1 MSFFY
6 SVFGFL
12 VAIAILVAVHEFGHF
27 WVARKLGVK
36 VLRFS
41 VGFGKPLWKKVAG
54 KDQVE
59 YVIAAIP
66 LGGYVKMLGDGDG
79 APIDPAEAHRAFD
92 KQPIWKRSLI
102 VVAGPGINFLF
113 AIILFMVLGMQSEQR
128 LVPVFGQFSEAS
140 AVAQAGVVAG
150 DTLLEIDGRAV
161 KHFLERDM
169 YILDKVLKSEP
180 IAIKVDGQ
188 AGVRSY
194 ELETAG
200 IPIYK
205 IDPAAVMRKLG
216 FVPIAP
222 PVSTT
227 IGFVQEGSA
236 AEQAGLLKGDRFV
249 SIDNKAINRW
259 QDLVDIV
266 APSAGITLPVTVERN
281 GLDVDIQ
288 IVPSAK
294 KIADKTV
301 GLLGVGREPKARLE
315 EQFVRFS
322 RSPVQALVYG
332 VESTWEMSVVT
343 LRMLWKMVTFKVSPK
358 NISGPI
364 TIADVAG
371 QAVQISWDRYVFVL
385 AAISISLGVMN
396 LLPIPMLDGGHLLT
410 YAVELVAGRSISE
423 KFFIVGQK
431 VGILLL
437 LSLMSLAFYNDIFR
451 LLN

>member
-1 MSFFY
+1 MSFLY

-54 KDQVE
+54 KDQTE

-66 LGGYVKMLGDGDG
+66 LGGYVKMLGEGDDT
-79 APIDPAEAHRAFD
+79 PIDPAEAHRAFD
-92 KQPIWKRSLI
+92 NQPIWKRSLI
-102 VVAGPGINFLF
+102 VAAGPAINFLF
-113 AIILFMVLGMQSEQR
+113 AIILFMVLGMESEER
-128 LVPVFGQFSEAS
+128 IVPIFGQFSATS
-140 AVAQAGVVAG
+140 AVAMAGVVPG
-150 DTLLEIDGRAV
+150 DKLLEIDGRAV
-161 KHFLERDM
+161 KHFAERDL
-169 YILDKVLKSEP
+169 YLLNKVLKSAP
-180 IAIKVDGQ
+180 INIKVDGVS
-188 AGVRSY
+188 GIRSFA
-194 ELETAG
+194 LDTSD

-216 FVPIAP
+216 FVRIAP

-236 AEQAGLLKGDRFV
+236 AAQAGLQEGDRFV
-249 SIDNKAINRW
+249 TIDNKPVSMW
-259 QDLVDIV
+259 QDLVNIV
-266 APSAGITLPVTVERN
+266 GPSAGKLLPITIERN
-281 GLDVDIQ
+281 DSEIELQVTPQ
-288 IVPSAK
+288 AK
-294 KIADKTV
+294 KVADKTV
-301 GLLGVGREPKARLE
+301 GLLGVGRKPTIYPED
-315 EQFVRFS
+315 QIVRFS
-322 RSPVQALVYG
+322 RSPLKAFVYG
-332 VESTWEMSVVT
+332 VESTWDMSSVT
-343 LRMLWKMVTFKVSPK
+343 LRVLWKMITLKVSPK

-371 QAVQISWDRYVFVL
+371 QAAQISWQSYVFVL

-410 YAVELVAGRSISE
+410 YAVEIVAGRSISE

>member
-1 MSFFY
+1 MSLLY

-66 LGGYVKMLGDGDG
+66 LGGYVKMLGDGDDT
-79 APIDPAEAHRAFD
+79 PIDPAEAHRAFD
-92 KQPIWKRSLI
+92 KQPVWKRSLI

-113 AIILFMVLGMQSEQR
+113 AIILFMVLGMQTEQR
-128 LVPVFGQFSEAS
+128 VVPVFGQFSEAS
-140 AVAQAGVVAG
+140 AVAQAGVIPG
-150 DTLLEIDGRAV
+150 DTLLEIDGRPV
-161 KHFLERDM
+161 KHFLQRDL
-169 YILDKVLKSEP
+169 YILDKVLKSQP
-180 IAIKVDGQ
+180 ISIKVDGVN
-188 AGVRSY
+188 GVRSY
-194 ELETAG
+194 ELETTG
-200 IPIYK
+200 VPIYK
-205 IDPAAVMRKLG
+205 IDSGAVMRKLG

-222 PVSTT
+222 PASTT

-249 SIDNKAINRW
+249 FIDGQPINKW
-259 QDLVDIV
+259 QDLVAIV
-266 APSAGITLPVTVERN
+266 APSAGKSLPITVERN
-281 GLDVDIQ
+281 GTEVDFQ
-288 IVPSAK
+288 VVPKAK
-294 KIADKTV
+294 KIADKTI
-301 GLLGVGREPKARLE
+301 GLLGVGGQRLE
-315 EQFVRFS
+315 RPDEQIVRFS
-322 RSPVQALVYG
+322 RPPLQAFVYG
-332 VESTWEMSVVT
+332 VESTWEMSSVT
-343 LRMLWKMVTFKVSPK
+343 LRMLWKMITLKVSPK

-371 QAVQISWDRYVFVL
+371 QAAQVSWQSYVFVL

-410 YAVELVAGRSISE
+410 YAVEIVAGRSISE

-437 LSLMSLAFYNDIFR
+437 LSLMSLAFYNDIFI
-451 LLN
+451 